1 MLRLTASF
9 LLAGLVAA
17 TSAFAADPPVKDG
30 AAPAKDGVAPLMTS
44 TQAINHYIAEGWE
57 KAGIKKPAAKATDLE
72 FHRRV
77 FLDLIGRIPT
87 ALEVLA
93 FEQDKATDKRAKL
106 VRRLLYGAMNEK
118 GVEIPYKVAINGK
131 MQVVVPEANKPY
143 TEEYS
148 DHWADMW
155 TVWLMSR
162 TTHPTYREQMQS
174 WLAVQFSKNIPHNEL
189 VKLLIGASGATN
201 QNSAVNFVLHH
212 LGEKPTLGTDP
223 GYMDAVPITSR
234 ITRLFTGLQTQCT
247 QCHDHPF
254 NKEWIQSDFWGT
266 NAFFRQ
272 TRRSANPTP
281 RPGTGNNNMMVFAQ
295 VTLSDDDGV
304 NKESRVFFERRDGKL
319 MSSKPTFLKDYAQAD
334 RGEFS
339 TKKLPGD
346 MAGKTR
352 RQLLAEYVV
361 QHDNFAKAYVNRM
374 WGHLFGRGLNKE
386 PTIDDFGS
394 HNEVVH
400 PELMEKLAGDFAK
413 YGYDSKALLEAIC
426 TSDVYGLSHV
436 ANKDYA
442 DEKYNPYFAR
452 MPLKALSPE
461 VLHKS
466 LVQATKS
473 ADEVIDKKVGRNN
486 LENWLEKLVRNFGD
500 DEGNELTFNGTVVQA
515 LLMMNGSE
523 LNSAIKKKGSNVV
536 DGIMARHKKL
546 QGRALSHAVIDDL
559 FITTVNRHATP
570 KELAA
575 LTDVQD
581 GIIVPKR
588 DEPPKTGAIPSTGT
602 VPTAGPAKPPA
613 KPPVGTKPMGKVPG
627 EVIFGTA
634 ATDPIFYQDVFWA
647 LMNTTEFMLN
657 H

>member
-1 MLRLTASF
+1 MLRLTAS
-9 LLAGLVAA
+9 LLVAGFTA
-17 TSAFAADPPVKDG
+17 VPLFAADPPAKEGG
-30 AAPAKDGVAPLMTS
+30 AGPLMTS
-44 TQAINHYIAEGWE
+44 TQAINQYIADGYE
-57 KAGIKKPAAKATDLE
+57 KAGIKKPAEKATDFE
-72 FHRRV
+72 FHRRA

-87 ALEVLA
+87 TSEVLA
-93 FEQDKATDKRAKL
+93 FEQDTAPTKRAKL
-106 VRRLLYGAMNEK
+106 IRRLLYGVKNDK
-118 GVEIPYKVAINGK
+118 GEETLYKPIVNGK
-131 MQVVVPEANKPY
+131 PQTVNGEPGVSYPSQYAE
-143 TEEYS
+143 
-148 DHWADMW
+148 HWASMW

-162 TTHPTYREQMQS
+162 TTHQTYRDQMQS
-174 WLAVQFSKNIPHNEL
+174 WLADKFEANIPHNEL
-189 VKLLIGASGATN
+189 VKLLIGAQGETN
-201 QNSAVNFVLHH
+201 KNGAVNFVLHH
-212 LGEKPTLGTDP
+212 LGEKPTIGTDA
-223 GYMDAVPITSR
+223 GHMDAVPITSR

-281 RPGTGNNNMMVFAQ
+281 RPGTGNNNMMAFAQ
-295 VTLSDDDGV
+295 INLMDDDGV
-304 NKESRVFFERRDGKL
+304 NKDPRVFFERRDGKL
-319 MSSKPTFLKDYAQAD
+319 MSTKPTFLKDYAQAD
-334 RGEFS
+334 KGEFS
-339 TKKLPGD
+339 TRKLPAD

-386 PTIDDFGS
+386 PSIDDFGS

-400 PELMEKLAGDFAK
+400 PELLEKLAGDFVK

-461 VLHKS
+461 VLHAS
-466 LVQATKS
+466 LTQATKS
-473 ADEVIDKKVGRNN
+473 DDEVADKAARGRNR
-486 LENWLEKLVRNFGD
+486 ENWLEKLVRNFGD

-515 LLMMNGSE
+515 LLMMNGAE
-523 LNSAIKKKGSNVV
+523 LNKAIMKKGANVV
-536 DGIMARHKKL
+536 DGIMAKHKKL
-546 QGRALSHAVIDDL
+546 QGKAFSAAVIDEL
-559 FITTVNRHATP
+559 FVTTVNRHATP
-570 KELAA
+570 KEIAA
-575 LTDVQD
+575 LIDVQD

-588 DEPPKTGAIPSTGT
+588 DEPPKTGTAPAPSTGAT
-602 VPTAGPAKPPA
+602 PKPPV
-613 KPPVGTKPMGKVPG
+613 KPPVGTKPPAKIPG
-627 EVIFGTA
+627 EAIVGTA
-634 ATDPIFYQDVFWA
+634 ATDPVFYQDVFWA
-647 LMNTTEFMLN
+647 LLNTTEFMLN